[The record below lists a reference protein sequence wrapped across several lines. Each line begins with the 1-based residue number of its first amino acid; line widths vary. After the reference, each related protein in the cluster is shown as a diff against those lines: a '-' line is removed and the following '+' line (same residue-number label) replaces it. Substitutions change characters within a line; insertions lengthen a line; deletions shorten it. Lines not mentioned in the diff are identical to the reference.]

1 MSGDVYV
8 PNYDLNKVQRF
19 LYNIRATPVL
29 WMASDNSELA
39 EVSYV
44 FGFYKD
50 FSTTIAYP
58 DVSMCNLEIEGLT

>member
-1 MSGDVYV
+1 MPADLYV
-8 PNYDLNKVQRF
+8 SNYDLNKVQRF

-29 WMASDNSELA
+29 WMASDDPNLA

-44 FGFYKD
+44 YGFYKD

-58 DVSMCNLEIEGLT
+58 DVSMCNLEIEGLI